1 MTASVQF
8 SHPSAP
14 VTIGSTPWELVALTL
29 PARTWRRRVV
39 EGGYQHGRALI
50 GAVLETGKLTV
61 TARLSGTTWTQVD
74 ARLNTLTGATSQRT
88 YTATVTIGGV
98 ARVFE
103 CEPADV
109 YAEDVDRS
117 KVAAYVQDVTLE
129 VPVQVG

>member
-1 MTASVQF
+1 MTASVQL

-29 PARTWRRRVV
+29 PAWTWRRRVV

-50 GAVLETGKLTV
+50 GAVLETGKLAV
-61 TARLSGTTWTQVD
+61 TARLSGATWTQVD
-74 ARLNTLTGATSQRT
+74 ARLNALTAATSQRA

-98 ARVFE
+98 DRVFE

-117 KVAAYVQDVTLE
+117 LTAVPLQSVTLE
-129 VPVQVG
+129 VPVAVT